1 MKKLALVLVLV
12 LAFALPVLA
21 NPFVDV
27 PLNHWAYDSVQSL
40 AAKGVIV
47 GYPDGTFGG
56 AKSLTRYEFAEATAK
71 ALAYVEGMDFAAA
84 EDVAILEKL
93 AIEFADEL
101 ASLGVTVADLEA
113 SLGAQSEA
121 IAALETTVAK
131 LDTFFDPVVITG
143 DINVEYKKVILPT
156 VAAATL
162 TDQTEIG
169 ISAEVNDTT
178 TVGIEMEFENVLNE
192 NVNLDVDSW
201 DFWLEHDG
209 EDLHLLIGEIEPA
222 TIGLGLI
229 YDFDVINDED
239 PFYGAWAQWMWDED
253 DSDLGTWTVFMDV
266 EDFYILNIG
275 FEAGDDDI
283 PIGVTVSHDPLAAGL
298 VAASVDLSFDIGDE
312 DDTTVAAEVGMFYG
326 AALAIAGAGTL
337 SGEYDDFSL
346 DVEVYYLQP
355 GFVPTGNTYEADDLF
370 GVDVSVGFPLTDEE
384 DETQIDVKPNWNYEM
399 DAAFVAAVTH
409 DIGADLV
416 FTMDADAGEEAMIGA
431 TYDVLTG
438 GIDLEAEYVNLP
450 LGDDS
455 EFVLSAH
462 AEYAVATGDYMGV
475 ATLVYAFEEDM
486 TLLLEAR
493 VDTYS
498 TFAPYSAEVKL
509 EYAVAENTDIY
520 VGFEYNDWDDDIND
534 WDEYAIIGT
543 DSIVTAGIDVTF

>member
-56 AKSLTRYEFAEATAK
+56 GKSLTRYEFAEATAK

-113 SLGAQSEA
+113 SLGANTVA
-121 IAALETTVAK
+121 IAALQTTVAK

-143 DINVEYKKVILPT
+143 DIDVDYTKVILPA
-156 VAAATL
+156 VAPATIKD
-162 TDQTEIG
+162 TTEIG
-169 ISAEVNDTT
+169 LEAEINDTT
-178 TVGIEMEFENVLNE
+178 TFGIEMEFENVLNE

-201 DFWLEHDG
+201 KFWIEHDG
-209 EDLHLLIGEIEPA
+209 PDLKLSINEIEPDD
-222 TIGLGLI
+222 IGLGLI
-229 YDFDVINDED
+229 YAFDTYQEEFWGV
-239 PFYGAWAQWMWDED
+239 WAQWMWDAD
-253 DSDLGTWTVFMDV
+253 DSDLGTWTLFMDV

-275 FEAGDDDI
+275 FEAGDEDI
-283 PIGVTVSHDPLAAGL
+283 PVGVTASYDPLALGY
-298 VAASVDLSFDIGDE
+298 AASVDLSFDIGEE
-312 DDTTVAAEVGMFYG
+312 DDTTVAVEAGMFYG
-326 AALAIAGAGTL
+326 ATMAFAGAGSL
-337 SGEYDDFSL
+337 SGAYDDFNL
-346 DVEVYYLQP
+346 DVEVYYVQP
-355 GFVPTGNTYEADDLF
+355 GFVPTNSDWDADLL
-370 GVDVSVGFPLTDEE
+370 GVDVTAGFPLTDE
-384 DETQIDVKPNWNYEM
+384 DDDTQIDAEASWTYEM
-399 DAAFVAAVTH
+399 DAAFATNLTH
-409 DIGADLV
+409 EIGAELA
-416 FTMDADAGEEAMIGA
+416 FTIDADTEEEAMIGV

-438 GIDLEAEYVNLP
+438 GIDFEAEYLNLP
-450 LGDDS
+450 LGDEEDT
-455 EFVLSAH
+455 EFILSAH
-462 AEYAVATGDYMGV
+462 AEYAMLTGDYMGV
-475 ATLVYAFEEDM
+475 ATLVYDFEEDM

-493 VDTYS
+493 VDTDG
-498 TFAPYSAEVKL
+498 AAMYSAEVKL

-520 VGFEYNDWDDDIND
+520 VGFEYNDWEDDIDD
-534 WDEYAIIGT
+534 WDDLEITGT
-543 DSIVTAGIDVTF
+543 DSTLTAGIDVSF

>member
-84 EDVAILEKL
+84 DDVAILEKL

-113 SLGAQSEA
+113 SLGANTEA

-143 DINVEYKKVILPT
+143 DINVEYTKVVLPA
-156 VAAATL
+156 VAAATIKD
-162 TDQTEIG
+162 TTEIG
-169 ISAEVNDTT
+169 IEAEINDTT
-178 TVGIEMEFENVLNE
+178 TFGIEMEFENILNE

-201 DFWLEHDG
+201 KFSIEHEG
-209 EDLHLLIGEIEPA
+209 EDLHLLIDEIEPDD
-222 TIGLGLI
+222 IGLGLI
-229 YDFDVINDED
+229 YAFDTYQEEFWGV
-239 PFYGAWAQWMWDED
+239 WAQWMWDADE
-253 DSDLGTWTVFMDV
+253 SDLGTWTLFMDV

-275 FEAGDDDI
+275 FEAGDEDI
-283 PIGVTVSHDPLAAGL
+283 PVGVTVSHDPLAAGL
-298 VAASVDLSFDIGDE
+298 VAATVDLSFDVGDE
-312 DDTTVAAEVGMFYG
+312 DETTVAIEAGGFYG
-326 AALAIAGAGTL
+326 AALAFAGVVSL
-337 SGEYDDFSL
+337 SGEYDDFNL
-346 DVEVYYLQP
+346 GVDVYYLQP
-355 GFVPTGNTYEADDLF
+355 GFVPTNTDWDDDEF
-370 GVDVSVGFPLTDEE
+370 GVDVTVGFPLTDE
-384 DETQIDVKPNWNYEM
+384 DDDTQVDVEVGWNYEM
-399 DAAFVAAVTH
+399 NAALTTNVTH

-416 FTMDADAGEEAMIGA
+416 FTIDADTGEEAMIGA
-431 TYDVLTG
+431 DYDFLTG
-438 GIDLEAEYVNLP
+438 GIDVEAEYVNLP
-450 LGDDS
+450 LGDDT

-462 AEYAVATGDYMGV
+462 AEYAMLTGDYVGV
-475 ATLVYAFEEDM
+475 ATLVYDFEEDM

-493 VDTYS
+493 VDTDG
-498 TFAPYSAEVKL
+498 AAVYSAEVKL

-534 WDEYAIIGT
+534 WDEYAIVGT
-543 DSIVTAGIDVTF
+543 DSTIVAGIDVDF

>member
-56 AKSLTRYEFAEATAK
+56 EKSLTRYEFAEATAK

-84 EDVAILEKL
+84 DDVAILEKL

-113 SLGAQSEA
+113 SLGANSEA

-156 VAAATL
+156 VSPATL

-169 ISAEVNDTT
+169 IEAEVNDTT
-178 TVGIEMEFENVLNE
+178 IVGIEMEFENVLNE
-192 NVNLDVDSW
+192 NVNLDIDSW
-201 DFWLEHDG
+201 RFWLEHDG
-209 EDLHLLIGEIEPA
+209 PDLHLLIDEIDPDD
-222 TIGLGLI
+222 IGLGLI
-229 YDFDVINDED
+229 YAYDTYQEEFWGV
-239 PFYGAWAQWMWDED
+239 WAQWMWDAD
-253 DSDLGTWTVFMDV
+253 DSDLGTWTLFMDV
-266 EDFYILNIG
+266 EEFYILNIG

-283 PIGVTVSHDPLAAGL
+283 PIGVTASYDPLAVGY
-298 VAASVDLSFDIGDE
+298 AASVDLSFDLGDE
-312 DDTTVAAEVGMFYG
+312 DETTAALEAGMFYG
-326 AALAIAGAGTL
+326 AAMAFAGVGRL
-337 SGEYDDFSL
+337 SGEYDDFNL
-346 DVEVYYLQP
+346 DVDVYYVQP
-355 GFVPTGNTYEADDLF
+355 GFVPTNTDWDPDEL
-370 GVDVSVGFPLTDEE
+370 GVDVTVGFPLTDE
-384 DETQIDVKPNWNYEM
+384 DDDTQIDVEAGWNYEM
-399 DAAFVAAVTH
+399 DAAFATNVTH
-409 DIGADLV
+409 EISAGLT
-416 FTMDADAGEEAMIGA
+416 FTMDADAEEEAMIEA
-431 TYDVLTG
+431 TYNVLTG
-438 GIDLEAEYVNLP
+438 GIDIEAEYVNLP

-462 AEYAVATGDYMGV
+462 AEYAVLTGEYMGV

-498 TFAPYSAEVKL
+498 AAAAPYSAEVKL

-534 WDEYAIIGT
+534 WDEYKIVGT
-543 DSIVTAGIDVTF
+543 DSTVTAGIDVTF

>member
-1 MKKLALVLVLV
+1 MKKLVLVLVLV

-56 AKSLTRYEFAEATAK
+56 SRTMTRYEFAEAVAK
-71 ALAYVEGMDFAAA
+71 ALAYVEGMDFASA

-113 SLGAQSEA
+113 SVGANSEA
-121 IAALETTVAK
+121 IAAMEGTVAK
-131 LDTFFDPVVITG
+131 LDHFFEPVTITG

-156 VAAATL
+156 VSAATL

-169 ISAEVNDTT
+169 IEAEVNDTT

-192 NVNLDVDSW
+192 NVNLDLDSW
-201 DFWLEHDG
+201 RFWLEHDG
-209 EDLHLLIGEIEPA
+209 PDLHLLIDEIEPDD
-222 TIGLGLI
+222 IGKGLI
-229 YDFDVINDED
+229 YAFDTYQEEFWGV
-239 PFYGAWAQWMWDED
+239 WAQWMWDTE

-283 PIGVTVSHDPLAAGL
+283 PVGVTVSYDPLAGGFAG
-298 VAASVDLSFDIGDE
+298 SVDLSFDIGDE
-312 DDTTVAAEVGMFYG
+312 DDTTISAEAGMFYG
-326 AALAIAGAGTL
+326 ATMAFAGVVSL
-337 SGEYDDFSL
+337 SGAYDDFNL
-346 DVEVYYLQP
+346 DADVYYVQA
-355 GFVPTGNTYEADDLF
+355 GFVPTNTDWDPDVA
-370 GVDVSVGFPLTDEE
+370 GVDLTVGFPLTDEE
-384 DETQIDVKPNWNYEM
+384 DDTQVDIEVGWNYEM
-399 DAAFVAAVTH
+399 DATTFAIPVTH
-409 DIGADLV
+409 DISAGLT
-416 FTMDADAGEEAMIGA
+416 FTIDAETGEEAMIEA
-431 TYDVLTG
+431 TYSVLTG
-438 GIDLEAEYVNLP
+438 GIDLEAEYLNLP

-462 AEYAVATGDYMGV
+462 AEYAMLTGDYMGV

-486 TLLLEAR
+486 TLLLEGR
-493 VDTYS
+493 VDTFS
-498 TFAPYSAEVKL
+498 AFAPYSAEVKL

-534 WDEYAIIGT
+534 WDEYAIVGT
-543 DSIVTAGIDVTF
+543 DSTLTAGIDVTF

>member
-1 MKKLALVLVLV
+1 MKKLVLALVLV

-56 AKSLTRYEFAEATAK
+56 GKTMTRYEFAEAVAK

-113 SLGAQSEA
+113 AVGANSEA
-121 IAALETTVAK
+121 IAAMEGTVAK
-131 LDTFFDPVVITG
+131 HEKFFEPVTITG
-143 DINVEYKKVILPT
+143 DINVEYSKVILPA

-162 TDQTEIG
+162 TDSTEIG
-169 ISAEVNDTT
+169 LEAEVNDTT

-192 NVNLDVDSW
+192 NVNLDIDSW
-201 DFWLEHDG
+201 RFWLEHDG
-209 EDLHLLIGEIEPA
+209 PDLHLLIDEIEPDD
-222 TIGLGLI
+222 IGLGLI
-229 YDFDVINDED
+229 YAFDTYQEEFWGV
-239 PFYGAWAQWMWDED
+239 WAQWMWDAD

-275 FEAGDDDI
+275 FEAGDEDI
-283 PIGVTVSHDPLAAGL
+283 PIGVTASYDPLAGGF
-298 VAASVDLSFDIGDE
+298 AASADLSFDIGEE
-312 DDTTVAAEVGMFYG
+312 DDTTIAMEAGVFYG
-326 AALAIAGAGTL
+326 ATMAFAGVGRL

-346 DVEVYYLQP
+346 DVDVYYVQP
-355 GFVPTGNTYEADDLF
+355 GFVPTNTDWDPDEL
-370 GVDVSVGFPLTDEE
+370 GVDVTVGFPLTDEE
-384 DETQIDVKPNWNYEM
+384 DETQIDLEAGWNYEM
-399 DAAFVAAVTH
+399 DSAFVAAVTH
-409 DIGADLV
+409 EISAGLT
-416 FTMDADAGEEAMIGA
+416 FTIDADTEEEAMIEA

-438 GIDLEAEYVNLP
+438 GIDLEAEYLNLP
-450 LGDDS
+450 LGDDT
-455 EFVLSAH
+455 EFMLSAH
-462 AEYAVATGDYMGV
+462 AEYEMLTGDYMGV
-475 ATLVYAFEEDM
+475 ATLIYDFEEDM

-493 VDTYS
+493 VDTFS
-498 TFAPYSAEVKL
+498 AFAPYSAEVRL

-520 VGFEYNDWDDDIND
+520 VDFEYNDWDDDIND
-534 WDEYAIIGT
+534 WDEFAIVGT
-543 DSIVTAGIDVTF
+543 DSTLTAGIDVTF